1 MVLTVKHLHIFVLLV
16 LLLVELVLFPRLIVL
31 VVLLESIF

>member
-1 MVLTVKHLHIFVLLV
+1 MALTVKHPHIFVLLV